1 MVAPLQW
8 ELSRQIASGVLI
20 TSIIFATAVFI
31 PIIGFFSTIFIPLP
45 ILFYRMKLG
54 RQAGLTIGLISII
67 IMVMILKSVDSLSV
81 DILFFTDLLLLGYM
95 LSEFF
100 EKGLSIEKTIG
111 YACATVLSAT
121 LVFIFGYSFFTQTEL
136 LKLTSEYVAQN
147 LELTLRIYKGMGIS
161 PDTLAEIKA
170 SLDHIQYLLVRIIP
184 GLAISGLLLVA
195 WSNLLLARPLFKRQ
209 FLKYPDFGNLNC
221 WKTPEMLIWG
231 LIGSSLMIL
240 IPHNGL
246 RMVGINGL
254 IMLFMVYFFHGM
266 AIVAYILE
274 KKKSPPM
281 LRTFIYIM
289 IALQQMLVMVVIGL
303 GIFDMWI
310 DVRKLNPSKG

>member
-1 MVAPLQW
+1 MPAPPQW
-8 ELSRQIASGVLI
+8 ELSRQIAAGVLI
-20 TSIIFATAVFI
+20 TSSIFATAVFI
-31 PIIGFFSTIFIPLP
+31 PIIGFISTIFIPLP

-54 RQAGLTIGLISII
+54 REAGLTIGLISIV
-67 IMVMILKSVDSLSV
+67 IMAMVLKSVDSLSI
-81 DILFFTDLLLLGYM
+81 DILFFIELLLLGYM

-100 EKGLSIEKTIG
+100 EKKLSIEKTIG
-111 YACATVLSAT
+111 YACATVLIST
-121 LVFIFGYSFFTQTEL
+121 LVFIFGYSIFTQTEL
-136 LKLTSEYVAQN
+136 LKLVSGYVAQN

-161 PDTLAEIKA
+161 PDTLDDIKA

-274 KKKSPPM
+274 KKKIPPM